1 MRDKNKIVK
10 DNLVFQAWKVGKKSK
25 RLANG
30 QKMAKIVFNVC

>member
-10 DNLVFQAWKVGKKSK
+10 DNLVFQAWKVGKNL